1 MRRHRWCSHQAVHD
15 GRIRSDFDR
24 GVVGVGERPGKR
36 DTPPVGHEVVEAGY
50 LKSRFRSYAREKS
63 KKITQNQ
70 QQKERSENLPG
81 KERIM
86 VGRA

>member
-50 LKSRFRSYAREKS
+50 LKSRSGFMQGKKQENNRES
-63 KKITQNQ
+63 TTER
-70 QQKERSENLPG
+70 KER
-81 KERIM
+81 
-86 VGRA
+86 